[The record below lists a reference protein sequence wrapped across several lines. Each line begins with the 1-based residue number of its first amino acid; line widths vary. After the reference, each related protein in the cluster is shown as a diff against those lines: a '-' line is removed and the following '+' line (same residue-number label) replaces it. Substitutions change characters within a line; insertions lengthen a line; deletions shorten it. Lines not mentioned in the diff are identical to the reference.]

1 VGLVLSQDG
10 FPSPGVRRVRDVLP
24 KAEQWRIGGGPA
36 DTNHTR
42 VMDVVWPEGQIP
54 RQEDFLS
61 AYPSSQEKN
70 MDLLGPDDFA
80 QIPMLRE
87 PASSRN
93 EPANTRLTGKACS
106 ITF

>member
-1 VGLVLSQDG
+1 MLLAVPSSAGQDTG
-10 FPSPGVRRVRDVLP
+10 GDPLYLNLRR
-24 KAEQWRIGGGPA
+24 KS
-36 DTNHTR
+36 
-42 VMDVVWPEGQIP
+42 VMDVAWPEGQIP

-61 AYPSSQEKN
+61 AYPPSQEKN
-70 MDLLGPDDFA
+70 RDLLGPDDFA